1 MNALSLES
9 WLHPP
14 PEFSSGV
21 LPAPP
26 LAFPLPPAGVCAHA
40 STRGVDGADAND
52 GVPVI
57 EPVCPPVSPPA
68 PEPLVKPPIC
78 VMPRARSAAATAAAP
93 ASANEGVDAP
103 AANDG

>member
-26 LAFPLPPAGVCAHA
+26 AFPPLPPAGVCAHA

-52 GVPVI
+52 GVPVSD
-57 EPVCPPVSPPA
+57 PVSPPA
-68 PEPLVKPPIC
+68 PAPPPLVKPPIC
-78 VMPRARSAAATAAAP
+78 VMPRARKAAATAAAP
-93 ASANEGVDAP
+93 ASENDGVDAP
-103 AANDG
+103 DANDG